1 MKKNF
6 SKAYLKNYIAQA
18 LSFVLRFIS
27 LLIVV
32 PYLSKDPSIYGIYAL
47 CVSVIV
53 FLSYADLG
61 FLASSTKYATE
72 SFSQSNRREEMSFI
86 GFGGFITL
94 IISLL
99 VSVIFIYLSF
109 NPEKL
114 ISDLET
120 RKSIFISSRLLMA
133 LAFTTPFIVLQR
145 ILSIIFEIR
154 LKGYI
159 SKLITAVTNTIVIIS
174 TVFFFRDG
182 NYLIVEY
189 YYFQNLMIVVSVI
202 FLLIVLKYRLNYDLL
217 DLFKSFRFSFEFF
230 NLTKGLAFPSL
241 FGMLSWVVFYELDQ
255 IVVAKLEGSKAVAFF
270 ALGLTFA
277 SLFRTIYGIIF
288 EPFLVRANYLV
299 GNNDYVGLNEFLKNI
314 LILAA
319 PITVLPTIAFSLN
332 SDYLIFAW
340 VGRTYE
346 ESIIF
351 VNFFSLLFT
360 FSFIS
365 YVSGIFLTSTARV
378 KEMNIIS
385 FSMPFIYWI
394 GVYSIYSVYGLVV
407 LPILKL
413 GTIVFA
419 IIYDVY
425 LLNKYKVVSIK
436 YLLNHIFFSL
446 LISTIFLFTLITL
459 CMRFVPKEQSLNNL
473 MFILLITIFFVFCSV
488 VLYYL
493 ISKKSRTLILI
504 AISSFKKE

>member
-1 MKKNF
+1 LKKNF

-32 PYLSKDPSIYGIYAL
+32 PYLSKDPNIYGIYAL
-47 CVSVIV
+47 CVSVVV

-86 GFGGFITL
+86 GFGGFLTL

-99 VSVIFIYLSF
+99 ASVIFIYLSF

-114 ISDLET
+114 ISNLES
-120 RKSIFISSRLLMA
+120 KESIFISSRLLIT

-159 SKLITAVTNTIVIIS
+159 SKLITAGTNTIVIIS

-189 YYFQNLMIVVSVI
+189 YYFQNLMIVVSVV
-202 FLLIVLKYRLNYDLL
+202 FLLIALKYRLNYNLL
-217 DLFKSFRFSFEFF
+217 GFFKSFRFSFKFF

-241 FGMLSWVVFYELDQ
+241 LGTLSWVVFYELDQ
-255 IVVAKLEGSKAVAFF
+255 IVVGKLEGSKAIAFF

-299 GNNDYVGLNEFLKNI
+299 GNNDYIGLNEFLKNI

-340 VGRTYE
+340 VGRNYQD
-346 ESIIF
+346 SIIF
-351 VNFFSLLFT
+351 VKLFSLLFT

-365 YVSGIFLTSTARV
+365 YVLGIFLTSTARV

-385 FSMPFIYWI
+385 FSMPFIYWT

-407 LPILKL
+407 FPIFKL
-413 GTIVFA
+413 VTIFFA
-419 IIYDVY
+419 VIYNVY
-425 LLNKYKVVSIK
+425 LLIKYNIVSIK
-436 YLLNHIFFSL
+436 YLLNHIFFNL
-446 LISTIFLFTLITL
+446 LISIFFLYTTIRLTMIFI
-459 CMRFVPKEQSLNNL
+459 PKVQSLKNFSL
-473 MFILLITIFFVFCSV
+473 VLLITIFLAFCSV
-488 VLYYL
+488 VLCYL
-493 ISKKSRTLILI
+493 ITKKSRTLFLM
-504 AISSFKKE
+504 AISSLKKV

>member
-1 MKKNF
+1 MEKDF
-6 SKAYLKNYIAQA
+6 SKAYIKNYIAQA
-18 LSFVLRFIS
+18 LSFILRFIS

-32 PYLSKDPSIYGIYAL
+32 PYLSKDPNIYGIYSL

-72 SFSQSNRREEMSFI
+72 SFSQGNEIEEMSLI
-86 GFGGFITL
+86 GFGGFLTL

-99 VSVIFIYLSF
+99 ASGVFIYLSF

-114 ISDLET
+114 ISDLESNE
-120 RKSIFISSRLLMA
+120 SIFISSRLLIT
-133 LAFTTPFIVLQR
+133 LAFSTPFIVLQR

-159 SKLITAVTNTIVIIS
+159 SKLITAGTNTIVIIS
-174 TVFFFRDG
+174 TFFFFRDG

-189 YYFQNLMIVVSVI
+189 YYFQNIMIIVSVI
-202 FLLIVLKYRLNYDLL
+202 FLLIVLKYRLNYNLL
-217 DLFKSFRFSFEFF
+217 DFFKSFRFSFKFY
-230 NLTKGLAFPSL
+230 NLTKRLAFPSL
-241 FGMLSWVVFYELDQ
+241 LGVLSWVVFYELDQ
-255 IVVAKLEGSKAVAFF
+255 IVVGKLDGSKAIAFF
-270 ALGLTFA
+270 TLGLTFA

-314 LILAA
+314 LMLTA
-319 PITVLPTIAFSLN
+319 PLTVLPTIAFSLN
-332 SDYLIFAW
+332 AEYLVFAW

-351 VNFFSLLFT
+351 VKFFSLLFT

-378 KEMNIIS
+378 KEINIIS
-385 FSMPFIYWI
+385 FLMPFIYWT
-394 GVYSIYSVYGLVV
+394 GVYSIYSIYGLVV
-407 LPILKL
+407 FPIFKL
-413 GTIVFA
+413 VTIFFT
-419 IIYDVY
+419 IIYNVY
-425 LLNKYKVVSIK
+425 LLNKYNVVSIR
-436 YLLNHIFFSL
+436 YLLNHIFFNL
-446 LISTIFLFTLITL
+446 LISTTFLFITIPL
-459 CMRFVPKEQSLNNL
+459 GMRFIPKEQSLNNL
-473 MFILLITIFFVFCSV
+473 LLILLITIALVLCSIIF
-488 VLYYL
+488 YYL
-493 ISKKSRTLILI
+493 ITKKSRTFLLM
-504 AISSFKKE
+504 AISNFKKV